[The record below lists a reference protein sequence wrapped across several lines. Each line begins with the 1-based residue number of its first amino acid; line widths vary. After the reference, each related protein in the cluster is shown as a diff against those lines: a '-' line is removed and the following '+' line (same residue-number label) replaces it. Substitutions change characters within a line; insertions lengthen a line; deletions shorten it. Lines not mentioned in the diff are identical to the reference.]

1 MLKVKYPKIYAVLFT
16 AICASTIF
24 YACKTVVP
32 KVNTSTAAVAAAPKP
47 FRILVFSKTK
57 GFYHSSIP
65 AGIAAIQK
73 LGKEHNIIVDTT
85 KNSEYFVEDSL
96 RHYSAVIFLST
107 TMNVLNAN
115 QQVQFERYIQAGGG
129 YAGIHAAAD
138 TEYDW
143 PWYNKLVGA
152 YFLSHP
158 GNPNVRKATIDVN
171 DTTHISTK
179 GLPKRWERTD
189 EWYNYKNIYDGIK
202 VLARLDERTYE
213 GGENGNDHPI
223 AWHHEY
229 DGGRAFYTGGG
240 HTDESFSEPLFL
252 NHLLGGIKYAIGN
265 ADLDYTKAYSV
276 RKPEDNRF
284 TKTIL
289 SNDLNEP
296 MELSVAPDGRVF
308 FIERAGNFYVYNPT
322 DRKTSLVYKFPVK
335 AVDKYLNGLLGISI
349 DPDFATNNY
358 LYFFNTAADGNN
370 YKQHISRIPIS
381 KDNILDLKSEKV
393 IIEIPIDLEVSAHTG
408 GSISWDKQKNMY
420 ISTGD
425 NTVPFESDGFAPID
439 RLDNRLVYSAE
450 RSAGNTNDLRGKIL
464 RIHPEADG
472 SYTIPEGNL
481 FPKGTPLTRPEIY
494 VMGCRNPYRMSVD
507 METGIVY
514 WGEVGPDSGQDGL
527 QGPRGYDEFNQ
538 AKKAGNYGWP
548 YFVGDSKPYKELDF
562 ATRAKG
568 ATLKVGPYFDV
579 NGATNNSPYNT
590 GMKTLPPPIKA
601 MVWYPYGRSAEFPE
615 LGDGGRCAM
624 GGPVYHYDPN
634 LKSETKLPEYFDKA
648 LFMYD
653 WMRNWVYAVRM
664 DENNNYKRMEPFM
677 ETNGDFRR
685 PIDIEVGP
693 EGSFYMLEYGS
704 VYGIDNVDARLVRI
718 DYNGGNRAPIAKIE
732 TRDTIGLIPYKV
744 AFNSKSYDND
754 DDDQMSYEW
763 SFDGKSIGST
773 VQNPRYTFTQNG
785 VYHATLKVT
794 DLAGKSTIDTVVIK
808 VGNTLPQIAI
818 NSSSNS
824 SFFFPKP
831 SKFTYKVD
839 VKDNEDKMIDPKKVK
854 VDLSFIAKVQN
865 NQSLVGHQ
873 EITPTYNYGK
883 TLIAGSDCKACHQ
896 VDGLSV
902 GPSFVRISKKYAV
915 DNAAVDKLSN
925 KIIKGGGG
933 VWGEHAMSAHPQI
946 SKEDASEMVKYILS
960 LTAKKANTSLPQQ
973 GSASLDKHLA
983 VKDQGRY
990 LFSAAY
996 TDKGGAITP
1005 LTKKE
1010 SLILRPAKVQAEE
1023 ADMLYKVDRS
1033 DKQLGG
1039 IHNKSYFVFKNIDL
1053 KNISDLTYFYSSLNS
1068 DAAIEVHQ
1076 DSPTGPIV
1084 SRLDFT
1090 KTGNWNRYQEMS
1102 APVTSATAGRHD
1114 LYFVIVKDTPPNQ
1127 HLISIDWINFIAR

>member
-1 MLKVKYPKIYAVLFT
+1 MFQVKYPKIYAVIFS
-16 AICASTIF
+16 AICASTIL

-32 KVNTSTAAVAAAPKP
+32 KTNTSATAVAVPAKP
-47 FRILVFSKTK
+47 ARILVFSKTK

-73 LGKEHNIIVDTT
+73 LGKENNFIVDTT
-85 KNSEYFVEDSL
+85 KNAEYFVEDSL
-96 RHYSAVIFLST
+96 KHYSAVIFLST
-107 TMNVLNAN
+107 TANVLNAD
-115 QQVQFERYIQAGGG
+115 QQVQFERYIEAGGG

-158 GNPNVRKATIDVN
+158 GNPNVRKATIDVD

-189 EWYNYKNIYDGIK
+189 EWYNYKNIYEGIK
-202 VLARLDERTYE
+202 VLARLDESTYE
-213 GGENGNDHPI
+213 GGENGNNHPI
-223 AWHHEY
+223 AWYHEY

-240 HTDESFSEPLFL
+240 HTDESFSEPLFVK
-252 NHLLGGIKYAIGN
+252 HLLGGIKYAMGN
-265 ADLDYTKAYSV
+265 HGALDYSKAYAV

-308 FIERAGNFYVYNPT
+308 FIERAGNFYVYNPS
-322 DRKTSLVYKFPVK
+322 DGKTTLVYKFPVK
-335 AVDKYLNGLLGISI
+335 AVDKYLNGLLGMGI

-358 LYFFNTAADGNN
+358 LYFFNTAADGDK

-381 KDNILDLKSEKV
+381 KDNVLDLKSEKV

-408 GSISWDKQKNMY
+408 GSIGWDKQKNMY

-439 RLDNRLVYSAE
+439 RRADRLTFTAE

-507 METGIVY
+507 AETGIVY
-514 WGEVGPDSGQDGL
+514 WGEVGPDSGKDGE

-538 AKKAGNYGWP
+538 AKKAGNFGWP
-548 YFVGDSKPYKELDF
+548 YFVGDNKNYKEYDF
-562 ATRAKG
+562 ATKA
-568 ATLKVGPYFDV
+568 VGPLFDI
-579 NGATNNSPYNT
+579 NGPANNSPYNT
-590 GMKTLPPPIKA
+590 GAKVLPPPTKA
-601 MVWYPYGRSAEFPE
+601 MVWYPYARSAEFPA
-615 LGDGGRCAM
+615 LGEGGRCAM

-634 LKSETKLPEYFDKA
+634 LKSDTKFPAYYDKA

-653 WMRNWVYAVRM
+653 WMRNWVFAVRL
-664 DENNNYKRMEPFM
+664 DGNQNYKRMEPFM

-732 TRDTIGLIPYKV
+732 TKDTIGLTPYKV
-744 AFNSKSYDND
+744 AFSSKSYDND
-754 DDDQMSYEW
+754 DDDHMTYEW
-763 SFDGKSIGST
+763 NFEGNAVGSKE
-773 VQNPRYTFTQNG
+773 QNPSYTYTKNG
-785 VYHATLKVT
+785 VYKATLKVT
-794 DLAGKSTIDTVVIK
+794 DLGGKSSIDTVTIM
-808 VGNTLPQIAI
+808 VGNTLPQVAI
-818 NSSSNS
+818 NTSSNS
-824 SFFFPKP
+824 SFFFPAA
-831 SKFTYKVD
+831 SKFNYKVE
-839 VKDNEDKMIDPKKVK
+839 VKDNEDKVIDPKKVK

-873 EITPTYNYGK
+873 EIAPTYNYGK

-902 GPSFVRISKKYAV
+902 GPSFTRVSKKYAA
-915 DNAAVDKLSN
+915 DKSAVEKLSA

-933 VWGEHAMSAHPQI
+933 IWGEHAMSAHPQL

-973 GSASLDKHLA
+973 GSAALDKHLA
-983 VKDQGRY
+983 TKDQGRY
-990 LFSAAY
+990 IFSASY

-1010 SLILRPAKVQAEE
+1010 SLVLRPAKIQAED
-1023 ADMLYKVDRS
+1023 ADVLYNIDRG
-1033 DKQLGG
+1033 DKQLGS

-1053 KNISDLTYFYSSLNS
+1053 KGISKLTYFYSSLDK
-1068 DAAIEVHQ
+1068 DAAIEVRQ
-1076 DSPTGPIV
+1076 DSPKGPLV
-1084 SRLDFT
+1084 STLNFT
-1090 KTGNWNRYQEMS
+1090 KTGDWNKYQELS
-1102 APVTSATAGRHD
+1102 APVAGATAGRHD
-1114 LYFVIVKDTPPNQ
+1114 LYFVMVKNTQPNQ
-1127 HLISIDWINFIAR
+1127 HLISIDWINFVAQ